1 MRAIFVGALMAL
13 ATAVPLGAQES
24 VPVQDL
30 APAKEATPAP
40 APAREPDRAG
50 GNDDASAAKP
60 AQAELVPKLRTDL
73 VFNGVTQSRD
83 GRLFSPFQRQER
95 GKGIQ
100 LGEWIN
106 GKPVPFPDAA
116 WNAWKAGDDVGM
128 AFVGLNAIRIGPDGD
143 LWAVDKGAPDLGGS
157 PLPGGPKLVQID
169 LSTNK
174 VRRVYPLD
182 VATGPKSFVDD
193 FRFNGR
199 RVYLTDAGEPGL
211 IVLDLSNG
219 HLWRVLDRHPAM
231 TAQRPLTGEGQQLAD
246 EKGAPIYIHA
256 DQLEVSPDGKTLY
269 FQPCT
274 GPLYRIPT
282 RLVDDPKATELERAK
297 NVAIHAQIGST
308 GGTAIDGDGNIY
320 ASDTDAL
327 AILKIAPDGTRTT
340 LIQDKRLV
348 WGDAMWIDEEGG
360 LWIPAAQMNRT
371 KAMNGGTS
379 RVEFPTTIYR
389 MAIGAK
395 PLRN

>member
-1 MRAIFVGALMAL
+1 MRAIFVGGLLAL
-13 ATAVPLGAQES
+13 ASALPLGAQEPTP
-24 VPVQDL
+24 VP
-30 APAKEATPAP
+30 
-40 APAREPDRAG
+40 EPDRRSGAPP
-50 GNDDASAAKP
+50 AAKP
-60 AQAELVPKLRTDL
+60 LPAELVPMLRSDL
-73 VFNGVTQSRD
+73 VFNGITRSRD
-83 GRLFSPFQRQER
+83 GRLFSPFQRQEQ
-95 GKGIQ
+95 GKGIA
-100 LGEWIN
+100 LGEWVN
-106 GKPVPFPDAA
+106 GKPVAYPDAA
-116 WNAWKAGDDVGM
+116 WNAWKPGDDAAK

-143 LWAVDKGAPDLGGS
+143 LWAVDKGAPGLGEA
-157 PLPGGPKLVQID
+157 PLPGGPKLVRID
-169 LSTNK
+169 LATNK

-211 IVLDLSNG
+211 IVLDLDNG
-219 HLWRVLDRHPAM
+219 HLWRVLDRHPSM
-231 TAQRPLTGEGQQLAD
+231 TAQRPLTGESRQLAD
-246 EKGAPIYIHA
+246 PKGAPIYIHA
-256 DQLEVSPDGKTLY
+256 DQIEVSPDGGTLY
-269 FQPCT
+269 YQPCT
-274 GPLYRIPT
+274 GPLYRIPA
-282 RLVDDPKATELERAK
+282 RLLHDPKVTELERAK
-297 NVAIHAQIGST
+297 NVVLHAPIGST
-308 GGTAIDGDGNIY
+308 GGTAIDADGNIY

-327 AILKIAPDGTRTT
+327 AILKIAPDGTKTT
-340 LIQDKRLV
+340 LIQDSRLV